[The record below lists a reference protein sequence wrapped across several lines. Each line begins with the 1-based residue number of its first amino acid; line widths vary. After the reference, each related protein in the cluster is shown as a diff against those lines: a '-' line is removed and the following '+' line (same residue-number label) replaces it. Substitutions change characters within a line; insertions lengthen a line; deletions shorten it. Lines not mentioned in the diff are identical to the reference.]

1 MKHLIIT
8 SLLIGLFC
16 SPTAFAGNR
25 PAGFHGVGP
34 RLGVTVNPD
43 QFHFGGHID
52 FGDLAPNLMI
62 LPNLEIG
69 IGDHVTTVAPS
80 FELDYRFRS
89 DWGAWTPYLGGG
101 IGPIFYSTKHGN
113 SSSELGLYLQ
123 FGIGRGSSGSQSGHF
138 FIEGKLAWQTP
149 PTSRLRWLD
158 LREIGRT
165 KGMRRN
171 ESRLTDGSA
180 QEARHREEH
189 K

>member
-1 MKHLIIT
+1 MKKVILT
-8 SLLIGLFC
+8 SLLVGLLC
-16 SPTAFAGNR
+16 SATAFAGNR
-25 PAGFHGVGP
+25 PAGFRGVGP

-52 FGDLAPNLMI
+52 FGDLAENLMI

-69 IGDHVTTVAPS
+69 IGDNLTTVAPS

-101 IGPIFYSTKHGN
+101 IGPVFYSAKHGG

-138 FIEGKLAWQTP
+138 FIEGKLGLVDAPDFKATVGWTF
-149 PTSRLRWLD
+149 
-158 LREIGRT
+158 G
-165 KGMRRN
+165 
-171 ESRLTDGSA
+171 
-180 QEARHREEH
+180 H
-189 K
+189 